1 MSARR
6 ETSPTSAR
14 SGLATLRRRALGAGV
29 RAASVL
35 PGGVGAR
42 ARYLRLTRR
51 MDRGEVP
58 AAWRGEMLAELRR
71 ADALLARG
79 DDDGAV
85 EWFDKAL
92 RVAYHASLHYG
103 LEDSPLIT
111 DPDGFLAPVRASAV
125 GRLLLAPPVRD
136 EGPSR
141 PAPRERAASAGASGA
156 EESAP
161 VRLLVIAQR
170 NWTFVNPVIDAL
182 EAYGFE
188 VRRVEVDD
196 LPPAE
201 RPTRE
206 RVLRARMELA
216 RTGRRLPTPAALAE
230 PFDWAD
236 VVLVEWGHHVLTWVS
251 LLADMPR
258 LAAARIHRFEAYTP
272 FPLLTVFDVVDRV
285 LFVSPHVRA
294 LIQHLTPNLE
304 RAGEIIGVDNFLAYG
319 LGPEPRADRDPHLL
333 AQVGWLRPVKD
344 VLFTLDLLERVRAKD
359 PRHRLQLIGPGLP
372 EDPAQDTA
380 FQARVRRR
388 IAQFPAGAVQ
398 VLGAR
403 SDVPDL
409 LAMAGW
415 IISSSLHE
423 GVHEAVMEG
432 IAAGCVPL
440 IRNWPD
446 ARPYGGAGVIYP
458 DRWVVE
464 DLDEAVERVLRIERE
479 GALTEVSAE
488 ARAWVVER
496 RTAST
501 VTARY
506 AEALSPQQPTAG
518 EEPTG
523 STRR

>member
-6 ETSPTSAR
+6 ASSAG
-14 SGLATLRRRALGAGV
+14 SASSALATLRRRALGAGV
-29 RAASVL
+29 AAASVL
-35 PGGVGAR
+35 PGGFGAR

-58 AAWRGEMLAELRR
+58 SVWRGEMLAQLRR

-92 RVAYHASLHYG
+92 RVGYHASLHYG
-103 LEDSPLIT
+103 LEDSPLIA
-111 DPDGFLAPVRASAV
+111 DPEGFLAPVRASDV
-125 GRLLLAPPVRD
+125 GRLLLAPPTRD
-136 EGPSR
+136 DGPSR
-141 PAPRERAASAGASGA
+141 PAPRQRADSAGAGA
-156 EESAP
+156 GASDAP

-182 EAYGFE
+182 EQNGFE
-188 VRRVEVDD
+188 VRRFEVDD
-196 LPPAE
+196 LPPSE

-216 RTGRRLPTPAALAE
+216 RTGRRLPTPAVLAAE
-230 PFDWAD
+230 FDWAD

-251 LLADMPR
+251 LLAEMPR
-258 LAAARIHRFEAYTP
+258 VTAARIHRFEAYTP

-285 LFVSPHVRA
+285 LFVSPHVRT
-294 LIQHLTPNLE
+294 LIQHLTANLE

-319 LGPEPRADRDPHLL
+319 LGPEPRGDRDTHLL

-344 VLFTLDLLERVRAKD
+344 VLFTLDLLERVRAED

-388 IAQFPAGAVQ
+388 LAEFPTGAVQ

-415 IISSSLHE
+415 IVSSSLHE

-464 DLDEAVERVLRIERE
+464 DLDGAVDRVLRIERE
-479 GALTEVSAE
+479 HALAEVSAE

-501 VTARY
+501 VTRGY
-506 AEALSPQQPTAG
+506 IEALSPQEPPAG
-518 EEPTG
+518 EDPTG
-523 STRR
+523 STPR